1 MVPLRLSCLGAPS
14 IGVDKGPGIVDETFD
29 AVGEA
34 LCCAA
39 AIRLGGAVQV
49 LTGRSGLLDHYV
61 PIMAGVESITAF
73 LDGKELDD
81 DLLGSAFAES
91 WSLGARYPAGL
102 AGRVF
107 VNDWSRLV
115 FGTVGLTKAKQQ
127 NFGAAQALDFA
138 SQAAAAWPSAVRI
151 CSFDSMARLQLACQL
166 EAEDRLRKDGL
177 PVLWKLAEVS
187 SKQYRQAAEQLI
199 G

>member
-1 MVPLRLSCLGAPS
+1 M
-14 IGVDKGPGIVDETFD
+14 DETFD

-49 LTGRSGLLDHYV
+49 LTERSGLLDHYI

-73 LDGKELDD
+73 FDGQELDD

-102 AGRVF
+102 VGRVF

-138 SQAAAAWPSAVRI
+138 SQAAAWPSAVRI
-151 CSFDSMARLQLACQL
+151 GSFDGMARFELACQQ

>member
-1 MVPLRLSCLGAPS
+1 M
-14 IGVDKGPGIVDETFD
+14 DETFD

-49 LTGRSGLLDHYV
+49 LTERSGLLENYNS
-61 PIMAGVESITAF
+61 IMAGVENITAF
-73 LDGKELDD
+73 LDGQELDN
-81 DLLGSAFAES
+81 DLLGHAFAES
-91 WSLGARYPAGL
+91 WSLGASYPTGL
-102 AGRVF
+102 AGRTF

-115 FGTVGLTKAKQQ
+115 FGTVGLTKPKQC

-151 CSFDSMARLQLACQL
+151 GSFDSLARFELACQQ

-177 PVLWKLAEVS
+177 PALWKLAEVR